1 MDKETK
7 YDSIE
12 FQVKR
17 ALDIVD
23 FRINAEVITKFKI

>member
-17 ALDIVD
+17 SLDIVD
-23 FRINAEVITKFKI
+23 FRINAEVITKLNI